1 MSGLSVRRKAS
12 KVGNSTLGAGLG
24 RLVAR
29 KLISR
34 IDIGSIEVS
43 FPDGEKLAHVGRE
56 PGPAADIKFIR
67 WRGLR
72 RLLTQGDIGLAQ
84 GYLDGDWISRD
95 VVALIELGARCGS
108 KLTDQLAGSIPFRLV
123 NWVAHLRNA
132 NTRGGSRRNIM
143 AHYDLGNEF
152 YRLWLDRS
160 MMYSSA
166 IYGRPGETLEEAQS
180 RKLDRIVDVLGVS
193 HAAEVLE
200 IGSGWGGLAARLA
213 RAGAQRITSV
223 TISPSQLEEA
233 RAMVEREDLS
243 GRVEFRLQ
251 DYRDISGRFDRV
263 VSIEMIEAVGK
274 TYLPKYF
281 ETIRDRLKPG
291 GLCVLQAITIAE
303 SAFGDY
309 CRRPDFIQRYVFP
322 GGFLPSKTFLRDTA
336 EKAGLRLVGSEAFG
350 DSYALTL
357 REWRRRFHEAW
368 PQIERLGFDIPFR
381 RLWDYY
387 LSYCEAGFRAGM
399 IDVGLYSIERPF

>member
-1 MSGLSVRRKAS
+1 MGDLIVRREA
-12 KVGNSTLGAGLG
+12 VGSSGSTLAAGLG
-24 RLVAR
+24 QFVVRRLVG
-29 KLISR
+29 R
-34 IDIGSIEVS
+34 IDLGSIEIT
-43 FPDGEKLAHVGRE
+43 FPNGEKLIHAGRE
-56 PGPAADIKFIR
+56 PGPIADIQFSR

-72 RLLTQGDIGLAQ
+72 RLITQGDIGLAQ
-84 GYLDGDWISRD
+84 GYLDGDWTSRD
-95 VVALIELGARCGS
+95 VVALIELGARCGA
-108 KLTDQLAGSIPFRLV
+108 KLTDQLSGSLPFRIA
-123 NWVAHLRNA
+123 NWIAHLRNA

-143 AHYDLGNEF
+143 AHYDLGNDF

-166 IYGRPGETLEEAQS
+166 IYGQSGETLEEAQS
-180 RKLDRIVDVLGVS
+180 RKLDRIVEALQVS
-193 HAAEVLE
+193 PAAQVLE

-213 RAGAQRITSV
+213 RAGADRITSV

-233 RAMVEREDLS
+233 RARVVREDLAD
-243 GRVEFRLQ
+243 RVEFRLQ
-251 DYRDISGRFDRV
+251 DYRDINGLFDRV

-274 TYLPKYF
+274 TYMPKYF
-281 ETIRDRLKPG
+281 ELIRERLKPG

-303 SAFGDY
+303 GAFVGY

-322 GGFLPSKTFLRDTA
+322 GGFLPSKTFLRETA
-336 EKAGLRLVGSEAFG
+336 EKAGLRLVRTEAFG

-368 PQIERLGFDIPFR
+368 PQIERLGFDAPFR

-399 IDVGLYSIERPF
+399 IDVGLYSLERPS